1 MLIKVLVEDNNEMNE
16 HGLSLYIEYADQKIL
31 FDTGQSDLY
40 LRNAKK
46 MSVDLSLIDFV
57 VLSHGHYDHGNGL
70 VHLSKK
76 TLLCHPEVFL
86 RRYRNDIYIGLNQS
100 KEAVEEKFDL
110 VTSRKPYFITKDICF
125 LGEVNP
131 RKTKYIL
138 EDGATDYIPDDSA
151 LAINSKKGII
161 IITGCSHAGI
171 LNIIE
176 KSKEVFNEDKIYAVI
191 GGFHL
196 KEVSSALDVVVK
208 GFKNIEKIYTG
219 HCTSQQVIDYL
230 NKKGLKVNQLSSLM
244 TIEI

>member
-1 MLIKVLVEDNNEMNE
+1 MIVKVLVEDNNEINE
-16 HGLSLYIEYADQKIL
+16 HGLSLYIEYAGQRIL

-40 LRNAKK
+40 LKNAKK
-46 MSVDLSLIDFV
+46 MDVDLSTIDLV

-70 VHLSKK
+70 VHLPKT

-86 RRYRNDIYIGLNQS
+86 RRYRKDVYIGLNQS
-100 KEAVEEKFDL
+100 KEEIEEKFNL

-125 LGEVNP
+125 LGEIKP
-131 RKTKYIL
+131 QETKYIL
-138 EDGATDYIPDDSA
+138 EDGSVDYIPDDSA
-151 LAINSKKGII
+151 LAFKSKDGII

-176 KSKEVFNEDKIYAVI
+176 KSKKVFDEDKIYAVI

-196 KEVSSALDVVVK
+196 KEISSELDDVVN
-208 GFKNIEKIYTG
+208 GMGNIEHIYTG
-219 HCTSQQVIDYL
+219 HCTSNHVIDYL
-230 NKKGLKVNQLSSLM
+230 NEKELEVNRLRSLM